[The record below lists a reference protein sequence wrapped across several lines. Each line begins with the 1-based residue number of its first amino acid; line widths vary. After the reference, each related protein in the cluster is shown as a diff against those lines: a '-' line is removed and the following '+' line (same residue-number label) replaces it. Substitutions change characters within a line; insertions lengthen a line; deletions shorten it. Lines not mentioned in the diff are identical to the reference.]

1 MARVSTLNV
10 SLTPHQRQLVDDCV
24 TSGQYGS
31 ASEVIRDS
39 LRLLEE
45 QKKRNEAYWADV
57 RAKIAE
63 ARASIDRGEALDG
76 PTAMAALRA
85 KLEAQG
91 VLPRR
96 RNRKRA
102 S

>member
-1 MARVSTLNV
+1 MGRTSTLNV
-10 SLTPHQRQLVDDCV
+10 SLTPHQRQLVEDCV
-24 TSGQYGS
+24 ASGQYES
-31 ASEVIRDS
+31 ASEVVRDS
-39 LRLLEE
+39 LRLLED
-45 QKKRNEAYWADV
+45 QRRLNEAYWADV
-57 RAKIAE
+57 REKVAQ
-63 ARASIDRGEALDG
+63 ARQSVARGEDLDG

-96 RNRKRA
+96 RLRKRA